1 MWPDT
6 HATESVTAGV
16 HPEERKSTCQ
26 IAVDLLSI
34 SSLLGQMVALVLFF
48 QQAGVGYHVTSSADS
63 QPFFAFPLSLQ
74 PLKYFATISFKSA
87 KQHHIHEIC
96 REIWIVQNN
105 NLKVP

>member
-48 QQAGVGYHVTSSADS
+48 QQAGVGYHVTSSDS

>member
-6 HATESVTAGV
+6 HATEFVTAGV
-16 HPEERKSTCQ
+16 HPEESKNTCR

-34 SSLLGQMVALVLFF
+34 SSLSGQMVALVLFF

-63 QPFFAFPLSLQ
+63 QPFFTFPSSLQ
-74 PLKYFATISFKSA
+74 PLKSCATISFKSA

-96 REIWIVQNN
+96 REI
-105 NLKVP
+105 